1 MSLYDYLSKYFPN
14 GPTNGEFEGQ
24 PVDLVPHLLEKFG
37 VHVRI
42 EGNLFQFKYDQ
53 LLAKHAFPIT
63 RECRGHIWRF
73 KDSAWNRVAAP
84 PDKFFNQHEG
94 YCPIFNDDE
103 FVKRLPSLAAY
114 RKEDGTAI
122 QVWFDEEQNDW
133 RASTLGTITPW
144 NVGDYPIKFDALF
157 WQTLGNDNVL
167 AFQKNANKEMTY
179 LFELCAVENRIVTKY
194 KTNRVYLLTVRHNRY
209 GTYEPAQVMAEHL
222 LIDTP
227 EMFLLTSIGVN
238 CLEDL
243 RKWVESNCQDSEEA
257 EYREGFVV
265 YDGLVPIAKLKTA
278 RYLTLHSVGGGD
290 LGRTRNGV
298 IDAFFTDAL
307 DDIRG
312 VLHESMLEF
321 ADSLQNKV
329 LQMTHDV
336 LSAIE
341 TLDPSKIQT
350 QKDYA
355 LWVQSLTHKQFSG
368 FFFQNKEQVMKKENI
383 GELFSWWIKCNYK
396 KYESTWKL

>member
-1 MSLYDYLSKYFPN
+1 MSLYTYLSKYFPN
-14 GPTNGEFEGQ
+14 GPQNGKFEDK
-24 PVDLVPHLLEKFG
+24 PVELIQHFQEKFG
-37 VHVRI
+37 VDVKV
-42 EGNLFQFKYDQ
+42 ENNLYLFKYNM
-53 LLAKHAFPIT
+53 LTAKFSFELV

-157 WQTLGNDNVL
+157 WQTLGSDNVL

-227 EMFLLTSIGVN
+227 EMFLLSSIGVN

-265 YDGLVPIAKLKTA
+265 YDGLVPIAKLKTT

-290 LGRTRNGV
+290 LGHTRNAV
-298 IDAFFTDAL
+298 IDAFFNGAL
-307 DDIRG
+307 DDIWG
-312 VLHESMLEF
+312 VIHPTMQVFAESLKE
-321 ADSLQNKV
+321 KV
-329 LQMTHDV
+329 IQMTKDV

-341 TLDPSKIQT
+341 TLDASKIQT

-355 LWVQSLTHKQFSG
+355 LWVQSLKYKQFSG
-368 FFFQNKEQVMKKENI
+368 FFFQNKEEVLKNKNI
-383 GELFSWWIKCNYK
+383 PELFSWWIKNNYK
-396 KYESTWKL
+396 KYESTWKA

>member
-1 MSLYDYLSKYFPN
+1 MSLHDYLSKYFAS
-14 GPTNGEFEGQ
+14 GPANGEFEGQ
-24 PVDLVPHLLEKFG
+24 PVELVAHMLDKFG
-37 VHVRI
+37 VHVRV

-53 LLAKHAFPIT
+53 LLAKHSFPIT

-73 KDSAWNRVAAP
+73 KNSVWKRVSAP

-94 YCPIFNDDE
+94 YCPIFNDVD
-103 FVKRLPSLAAY
+103 FIQKLPALAAY

-122 QVWFDEEQNDW
+122 QVWFDEEVNDW

-157 WQTLGNDNVL
+157 WQTLGKENAL
-167 AFQKNANKEMTY
+167 AFQNNANKDYTY
-179 LFELCAVENRIVTKY
+179 LFELCAIENRIVTKY
-194 KTNRVYLLTVRHNRY
+194 KNNRVYLLTVRHNQY

-227 EMFLLTSIGVN
+227 DMFLISSEGIKN
-238 CLEDL
+238 LEDL
-243 RKWVESNCQDSEEA
+243 RKWVESNCADSSEA
-257 EYREGFVV
+257 EYREGFVI

-290 LGRTRNGV
+290 LGHTRNAV
-298 IDAFFTDAL
+298 IDAFFTGAL
-307 DDIRG
+307 DDIWG
-312 VLHESMLEF
+312 VIHPTMQEF
-321 ADSLQNKV
+321 AESLKEKV
-329 LQMTHDV
+329 IQMTKDV

-341 TLDPSKIQT
+341 TLDSSQIAT

-355 LWVQSLTHKQFSG
+355 LWVQSLKYKQFSS
-368 FFFQNKEQVMKKENI
+368 FFFQNKEEVMKKENI
-383 GELFSWWIKCNYK
+383 PELFSWWIKNNYK
-396 KYESTWKL
+396 KYESTWKA